1 MQDFNTVVEM
11 VDELPIESQFILLD
25 VLKKRIS
32 EKQRELFIKDVNESR
47 EEFLKGEFEQ
57 GNSSYL
63 FKSLN
68 L

>member
-32 EKQRELFIKDVNESR
+32 EKQRELFIKDVNESK
-47 EEFLKGEFEQ
+47 EELLKGEFEK
-57 GNSSYL
+57 GSSADL